1 MSWTVR
7 RRRRRGKYRIV
18 IYHEGKEVAEL
29 KWSPKEGLTI
39 KRVRELLQERPEEV
53 IYRAPPKSK
62 ERLKKAVA
70 RERMKE
76 LKEYRKKANTLFV
89 PYIFREWGE
98 SKSHKKHTEVTFDV
112 FFVTKEDP
120 IFHDENED
128 TILEI
133 FTKYLREA
141 VKEFIDS
148 LRVNPEFHEWL
159 MELVEEASCN
169 ISEEG
174 IKPVRM
180 KHPPNKI
187 KLATVYEWAVVN
199 KGNKYFK
206 TPKKKRPT
214 SFMVEAQFFIEVN
227 GKRYDYSFDFERVVV
242 DELLDAI
249 DHMRVVL

>member
-18 IYHEGKEVAEL
+18 IYYEGKEVAEL

-39 KRVRELLQERPEEV
+39 KRVLELLQERPEEV

-70 RERMKE
+70 REKMRE
-76 LKEYRKKANTLFV
+76 LKEYRKKANALFV

-98 SKSHKKHTEVTFDV
+98 SKSYKKRTEVTFDV

-141 VKEFIDS
+141 VKEFIYS
-148 LRVNPEFHEWL
+148 LRVNPNFEGWL
-159 MELVEEASCN
+159 LELVDEASCN

-174 IKPVRM
+174 VKAVTV

-187 KLATVYEWAVVN
+187 ELATVYEWAVVN

-206 TPKKKRPT
+206 APRKRP
-214 SFMVEAQFFIEVN
+214 SFMVEAQFFIEV
-227 GKRYDYSFDFERVVV
+227 GGRRYDYSFDFENVVV
-242 DELLDAI
+242 DELLNAI

>member
-18 IYHEGKEVAEL
+18 IFYNSKEVAEL
-29 KWSPKEGLTI
+29 KWSPKEGLTVP
-39 KRVRELLQERPEEV
+39 RVLELLQERPEEV

-76 LKEYRKKANTLFV
+76 LREYRKKANTLFV

-98 SKSHKKHTEVTFDV
+98 SKSHKKRTEVTFDV

-148 LRVNPEFHEWL
+148 LEINPEFQEWIMDL
-159 MELVEEASCN
+159 IEEASCN

-174 IKPVRM
+174 VKPVRM
-180 KHPPNKI
+180 KHPPRKI

-249 DHMRVVL
+249 DHMKVVL